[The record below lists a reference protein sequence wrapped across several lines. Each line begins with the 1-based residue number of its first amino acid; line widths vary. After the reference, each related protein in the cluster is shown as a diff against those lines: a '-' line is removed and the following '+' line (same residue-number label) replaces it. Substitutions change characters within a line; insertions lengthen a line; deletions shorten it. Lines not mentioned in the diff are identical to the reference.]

1 MIQVKRIGQAL
12 CAIGLAA
19 LLVGCTDAVPL
30 DTRSQDERDND
41 PFLDHSKRP
50 TIFGEGGLSFFGDK
64 SQNNGGGSIGVNS
77 FLWRASLDTLH
88 EFPISSVDP
97 FGGVIISDW
106 FVPPESPN
114 ERLKL
119 NVFIL
124 DQTLRAD
131 GIRVSVF
138 RQTLSGDQTWRD
150 AQVPKS
156 INIKL
161 EDAILTKARQLRNQ
175 VLIKN
180 NG

>member
-1 MIQVKRIGQAL
+1 MIQVKRFSLAL

-30 DTRSQDERDND
+30 DTRSQDEKDND
-41 PFLDHSKRP
+41 PFLDHSKRQ
-50 TIFGEGGLSFFGDK
+50 TVFGEGGLSLFSDK
-64 SQNNGGGSIGVNS
+64 SDKGSGSSIGVNS

-124 DQTLRAD
+124 DHTLRAD

-138 RQTLSGDQTWRD
+138 RQTLRGDQTWRD
-150 AQVPKS
+150 AQVPQS

-161 EDAILTKARQLRNQ
+161 EDAILTKARQMRNQ
-175 VLIKN
+175 VLIQDK
-180 NG
+180 G